1 MARVRSAE
9 TPSPR
14 RGGRALDTPTVER
27 IRQQLDR
34 ILASATFQKVDRL
47 KRFVNFIVVETVAG
61 RGDQLKEYVVGT
73 EVFGKDQAFDPRNDP
88 IVRVQAR
95 RLRARLDQYFRTEGE
110 ADEFIIELPKGGYV
124 PTFKP
129 RSGREVARSAVSG
142 PLNQNAVAVATFT
155 DDSATGNL
163 THLCRGIRR
172 EILHQLAQVP
182 ALRVIAW
189 DPGQTGGGGDIR
201 EGSRAIGAAMVV
213 AGAVATAGSRIRVTA
228 QLIDTSSGCYRWSES
243 IDSSG
248 KNPLAL
254 QAEVAEAVR
263 KRMAKDVP
271 GPSAPSIASRITE
284 NLAAHNLCRQGRYH
298 LEQRSEE
305 GLLKAADFFQKALVE
320 DPQYALA
327 LSGLA
332 DAYGLLTHYGVLPP
346 DEAWSRAASSAAAA
360 VMLDGASAEAR
371 TSLAHVKSTQGW
383 DWRGAEQEFQRA
395 LAINPDYATAHHWYA
410 ISCLAPMGRLDD
422 ALDQIR
428 QAQSLDPVSPIIAR
442 DLTMIRYYRR
452 EFDTALE
459 QCDHTIELNPH
470 FSAAYWTLGLV
481 QEQRGDFEESAA
493 AFHRAVELSP
503 QSPKMHGAL
512 GRTFALSG
520 QARKASGIL
529 KKLEGL
535 SKSRY
540 VSPVEFALIHFALG
554 QVDQGFKWLSKACQ
568 DRCFDLTAIDVDPRF
583 DSLKGD
589 RRLVPIVDAVGL
601 S

>member
-1 MARVRSAE
+1 MARARTVE
-9 TPSPR
+9 TPAF
-14 RGGRALDTPTVER
+14 RGGGRGLDKPAGER

-73 EVFGKDQAFDPRNDP
+73 EVFGKDQSFDPRNDP

-95 RLRARLDQYFRTEGE
+95 RLRARLDQYFREEGK
-110 ADEFIIELPKGGYV
+110 ADEFVIELPKGGYV

-129 RSGREVARSAVSG
+129 RPSGEAAKPALTASLS
-142 PLNQNAVAVATFT
+142 QNAVAVLTFT
-155 DDSATGNL
+155 DDSSTGTL
-163 THLCRGIRR
+163 GHLCRGIRQ
-172 EILHQLAQVP
+172 EIVHQLAQIP

-189 DPGQTGGGGDIR
+189 DPSQAGAGDVR
-201 EGSRAIGAAMVV
+201 EASRTLAAGMVIAGAAGN
-213 AGAVATAGSRIRVTA
+213 AGTRLRVTA
-228 QLIDTSSGCYRWSES
+228 QLIDTASGCYRWSES
-243 IDSSG
+243 IEHSG
-248 KNPLAL
+248 RNTLAF
-254 QAEVAEAVR
+254 QTEVAQAVVARVR
-263 KRMAKDVP
+263 KDLPDLPTAAMVSRM
-271 GPSAPSIASRITE
+271 TE
-284 NLAAHNLCRQGRYH
+284 NLAAHNLYRQGRYH

-305 GLLKAADFFQKALVE
+305 GLLKAADFFKRALVE

-346 DEAWSRAASSAAAA
+346 DDAWAKAASSAAAA

-395 LAINPDYATAHHWYA
+395 IAIDPRYATAHHWYA

-452 EFDTALE
+452 EYDAALE

-493 AFHRAVELSP
+493 AFQRAVQLSP
-503 QSPKMHGAL
+503 QSPKMHGAM

-520 QARKASGIL
+520 QSKMATGIL
-529 KKLEGL
+529 RKLEGL
-535 SKSRY
+535 SKNRY
-540 VSPVEFALIHFALG
+540 VSPCEFALIHFALG
-554 QVDQGFKWLSKACQ
+554 QSDKGFRWLTKACQ
-568 DRCFDLTAIDVDPRF
+568 DRCFDLTAINVDPRF
-583 DSLKGD
+583 DRLKGD
-589 RRLVPIVDAVGL
+589 RRFAQIASEVGL

>member
-1 MARVRSAE
+1 MARAQIADPSALRS
-9 TPSPR
+9 
-14 RGGRALDTPTVER
+14 GGRTLDKPAVER
-27 IRQQLDR
+27 IRQQLER
-34 ILASATFQKVDRL
+34 ILASATFSKVDRL

-73 EVFGKDQAFDPRNDP
+73 EVFGKDQSFDPRNDP

-95 RLRARLDQYFRTEGE
+95 RLRARLDQYFREEGE

-124 PTFKP
+124 PTFK
-129 RSGREVARSAVSG
+129 ARPVGESAKPAFAAAVS
-142 PLNQNAVAVATFT
+142 QNAVAVLTFT
-155 DDSATGNL
+155 DDSSAGTFG
-163 THLCRGIRR
+163 HLCRGIRA
-172 EILHQLAQVP
+172 EIVHQLAQISS
-182 ALRVIAW
+182 LRVLAW
-189 DPGQTGGGGDIR
+189 DPSQAAGGDVR
-201 EGSRAIGAAMVV
+201 EASRALGAGMVI
-213 AGAVATAGSRIRVTA
+213 AGAVGNAGGRLRVTA
-228 QLIDTSSGCYRWSES
+228 QLIDTASGCYRWSES
-243 IDSSG
+243 IEHSG
-248 KNPLAL
+248 KNTLAL
-254 QAEVAEAVR
+254 QTGVAQAVVDRVR
-263 KRMAKDVP
+263 KDLP
-271 GPSAPSIASRITE
+271 ELPAPAPASRITE
-284 NLAAHNLCRQGRYH
+284 NLAAHNLYRQGRYH

-305 GLLKAADFFQKALVE
+305 GLLKAADFFKKALVE

-346 DEAWSRAASSAAAA
+346 DDSWARAASNAAAA

-395 LAINPDYATAHHWYA
+395 IANDPRYATAHHWYA

-422 ALDQIR
+422 ALDQIL

-452 EFDTALE
+452 EFDAALE

-503 QSPKMHGAL
+503 QSPKMHGAM

-520 QARKASGIL
+520 QARKATGIL
-529 KKLEGL
+529 RKLEGL
-535 SKSRY
+535 SKTRY

-568 DRCFDLTAIDVDPRF
+568 DRCFDLTAINVDPRF
-583 DSLKGD
+583 DALKGD
-589 RRLVPIVDAVGL
+589 RRFARIASEVGV

>member
-1 MARVRSAE
+1 MARARTAE
-9 TPSPR
+9 TLALFTGGPS
-14 RGGRALDTPTVER
+14 LDRPAVER
-27 IRQQLDR
+27 VRQQLDR

-73 EVFGKDQAFDPRNDP
+73 EVFDKDQSFDPRNDP

-95 RLRARLDQYFRTEGE
+95 RLRARLDQYFREEGK
-110 ADEFIIELPKGGYV
+110 ADEFVIELPKGGYV

-129 RSGREVARSAVSG
+129 RPSREAARISGTS
-142 PLNQNAVAVATFT
+142 PLSQNAVVVLTFA
-155 DDSATGNL
+155 DDSAASTLG
-163 THLCRGIRR
+163 HLCRGIRQ
-172 EILHQLAQVP
+172 EIVHQLAQLP

-189 DPGQTGGGGDIR
+189 GAGGDGDIR
-201 EGSRAIGAAMVV
+201 EGSRALGAGMVIT
-213 AGAVATAGSRIRVTA
+213 GAVATAGSRLRVTA
-228 QLIDTSSGCYRWSES
+228 QLIDTASGCYRWSES
-243 IDSSG
+243 IDHSG
-248 KNPLAL
+248 KNTLAL
-254 QAEVAEAVR
+254 QAEVAEAVVRRVR
-263 KRMAKDVP
+263 KDLPDLPA
-271 GPSAPSIASRITE
+271 AAIASRMSE
-284 NLAAHNLCRQGRYH
+284 NLAAHNLYRQGRYH

-346 DEAWSRAASSAAAA
+346 DDAWARAASSAAAA

-395 LAINPDYATAHHWYA
+395 IAIDPRYATAHHWYA
-410 ISCLAPMGRLDD
+410 MSCLAPMGRLDE

-452 EFDTALE
+452 EFDAALE

-470 FSAAYWTLGLV
+470 FSAGYWTLGLV
-481 QEQRGDFEESAA
+481 QEQREDFEESAA
-493 AFHRAVELSP
+493 AFQRAVQLSP
-503 QSPKMHGAL
+503 QSPKMHGAM
-512 GRTFALSG
+512 GRTFALAG
-520 QARKASGIL
+520 QPKMATGIL

-540 VSPVEFALIHFALG
+540 VSPCEFALIHFALG
-554 QVDQGFKWLSKACQ
+554 QSDQGFRWLSKACK
-568 DRCFDLTAIDVDPRF
+568 DRCFDLTAINVDPRF

-589 RRLVPIVDAVGL
+589 RRFVQIAGEVGVN
-601 S
+601 

>member
-1 MARVRSAE
+1 MDKPA
-9 TPSPR
+9 
-14 RGGRALDTPTVER
+14 VER
-27 IRQQLDR
+27 IRRQLER

-47 KRFVNFIVVETVAG
+47 KRFVSFIVVETIAG

-73 EVFGKDQAFDPRNDP
+73 EVFGKDQSFDPRNDP

-95 RLRARLDQYFRTEGE
+95 RLRARLEQYFREEGE
-110 ADEFIIELPKGGYV
+110 ADEFIIDLPKGGYV
-124 PTFKP
+124 PAFKP
-129 RSGREVARSAVSG
+129 RPSGESARSASAA
-142 PLNQNAVAVATFT
+142 PLSQNAVAVLTFA
-155 DDSATGNL
+155 DDSPAGTFG
-163 THLCRGIRR
+163 HLCRGIRQ
-172 EILHQLAQVP
+172 EIVHQLAQIP

-189 DPGQTGGGGDIR
+189 DPSQEGGGDIR
-201 EGSRAIGAAMVV
+201 EASRALGAGMVV
-213 AGAVATAGSRIRVTA
+213 AGAVGSAGGRLRVTA
-228 QLIDTSSGCYRWSES
+228 QLIDTASGCYRWSES
-243 IDSSG
+243 LDHSA
-248 KNPLAL
+248 KNTLAL
-254 QAEVAEAVR
+254 QTRVARAVVARVR
-263 KRMAKDVP
+263 KDLPDLPAAV
-271 GPSAPSIASRITE
+271 IASRITE
-284 NLAAHNLCRQGRYH
+284 NLAAHNLYRQGRYH

-305 GLLKAADFFQKALVE
+305 GLLKAADFFNKALVE

-346 DEAWSRAASSAAAA
+346 DDAWARAASSAAAA

-395 LAINPDYATAHHWYA
+395 IAIDPRYATAHHWYA

-452 EFDTALE
+452 EFDLALE

-503 QSPKMHGAL
+503 QSPKMHGAM

-520 QARKASGIL
+520 QSRKASGIL

-535 SKSRY
+535 SRSRY

-568 DRCFDLTAIDVDPRF
+568 DRCFDLTAINVDPRF
-583 DSLKGD
+583 DSIKGD